1 MKCVNFLCRRQV
13 SWKPWS
19 GRYFQSFVPGT
30 LGNAA
35 GLSEQI
41 APFLARISRTIFSFE
56 TQICKTP
63 YPVNQLLDSF
73 PTYSGNLTH
82 HSLLINCPI
91 LVCPFSK
98 LHPSFLVG
106 DIMDTANPW

>member
-1 MKCVNFLCRRQV
+1 MKWVNFLCRRQV
-13 SWKPWS
+13 LWKPWR

-30 LGNAA
+30 FGNAA

-56 TQICKTP
+56 TQMCNTP
-63 YPVNQLLDSF
+63 IQQISDQIAF
-73 PTYSGNLTH
+73 PRTQGNLTH
-82 HSLLINCPI
+82 HSLLINWPI
-91 LVCPFSK
+91 LVRPLGK

-106 DIMDTANPW
+106 NVMDTANPW